1 MSRAAR
7 VRAAGIGIIL
17 TAPGKQARWF
27 CVKCAKK
34 SHCIF
39 ASGSEIGRGGQI
51 RTDDLYVPNVA
62 LYQAKLRPDNIRLT
76 AGKERLTNE
85 TGRAVANKIFEIHG
99 RGPAGHGH
107 EKSRVGDAALRVCG
121 PVI

>member
-1 MSRAAR
+1 MSRASR
-7 VRAAGIGIIL
+7 IRAFGIGIIL
-17 TAPGKQARWF
+17 TTPWKQARWF
-27 CVKCAKK
+27 CVKRAKK

-39 ASGSEIGRGGQI
+39 ASGSENGRGGQI

-85 TGRAVANKIFEIHG
+85 TG
-99 RGPAGHGH
+99 
-107 EKSRVGDAALRVCG
+107 
-121 PVI
+121 